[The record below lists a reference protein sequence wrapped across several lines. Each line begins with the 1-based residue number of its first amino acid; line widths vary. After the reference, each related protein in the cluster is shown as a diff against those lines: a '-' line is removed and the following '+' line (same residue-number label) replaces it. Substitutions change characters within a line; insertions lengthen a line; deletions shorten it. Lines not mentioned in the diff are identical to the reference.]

1 MDNTTL
7 KSSITRMLK
16 DEFPNCKVY
25 KDKQG
30 TKVKLP
36 AFFVRYISV
45 SQQDRGRGFF
55 EQNYLVEIRHRPDAS
70 IPANELNT
78 YLELTGGQVVDLLN
92 VVKDNKSTFSVRA
105 LNLESKIEDGVL
117 IVIGSYQ
124 ILRKRITEAQEPYMQ
139 KLEEN
144 QKIRK

>member
-7 KSSITRMLK
+7 KSCITKMLK
-16 DEFPNCKVY
+16 KEFPDCKVY

-30 TKVKLP
+30 TKIKLP
-36 AFFVRYISV
+36 AFFVRYINV
-45 SQQDRGRGFF
+45 LQQDKGLGFF
-55 EQNYLVEIRHRPDAS
+55 EQNYLVEIRHRPNSS

-92 VVKDNKSTFSVRA
+92 IVKDDKTDFSVRA

-124 ILRKRITEAQEPYMQ
+124 ILRKRITETQEPYMQ

>member
-7 KSSITRMLK
+7 KTCITKTLK
-16 DEFPNCKVY
+16 KEFANCRIY
-25 KDKQG
+25 KDKQE

-36 AFFVRYISV
+36 AFFVRYINV
-45 SQQDRGRGFF
+45 TQQDKGMGFF
-55 EQNYLVEIRHRPDAS
+55 EQNYLVEIRHRPDGS

-92 VVKDNKSTFSVRA
+92 VVRDDKSDFSVRA
-105 LNLESKIEDGVL
+105 LNLESRIEDGVL

-124 ILRKRITEAQEPYMQ
+124 ILRKRITEAQEPFMRT
-139 KLEEN
+139 LEER
-144 QKIRK
+144 QKVR